1 MSSKALV
8 AVAAAIAVLLA
19 WAVPLRAEE
28 PSAVGLWEQSD
39 GKHVGGWFLI
49 FQHGDTYE
57 GALVK
62 MFLKPGEDPN
72 PVCDKC
78 KGDQKGQPTLGLVM
92 IKGMQRNGLLYD
104 NGSILD
110 PRDGSV
116 YHAKMEVTP
125 DGTKLKL
132 RGFLG
137 ISLFGK
143 TQVWKRLPDDSLPQS
158 DLPPSLVKYMGSAT
172 N

>member
-8 AVAAAIAVLLA
+8 AMAAAIAVLLA
-19 WAVPLRAEE
+19 WAAPLRADE
-28 PSAVGLWEQSD
+28 PSAAGLWEQSD

-62 MFLKPGEDPN
+62 MFLKPGENPN

-78 KGDQKGQPTLGLVM
+78 KGDQKGQPSLGLVM
-92 IKGMQRNGLLYD
+92 IKGMVRDGLTYSNGT
-104 NGSILD
+104 ILD

-116 YHAKMEVTP
+116 YNAKMEVTP
-125 DGTKLKL
+125 DGKKLKL
-132 RGFLG
+132 RGYLG
-137 ISLFGK
+137 ISLLGK
-143 TQVWKRLPDDSLPQS
+143 TQVWKRLPDDSLPDS
-158 DLPPSLVKYMGSAT
+158 ALPPNLVKYMASAGK
-172 N
+172 